1 MVQVFL
7 LSPLVPKEVKES
19 DIISFSSDVLELS
32 LINTSILTLRSFVNI
47 FNEAIVEKYSKALKD
62 IAEVYE

>member
-1 MVQVFL
+1 M
-7 LSPLVPKEVKES
+7 KES
-19 DIISFSSDVLELS
+19 DVISFSSDVLELS

-47 FNEAIVEKYSKALKD
+47 FNETIVEKYSKALKD